1 MTTGQVE
8 HWAAELAVMG
18 PGISEAVA
26 WAGLVID
33 RAEGTRLTDIEGN
46 SYLDL
51 MGGAGVNLIG
61 HSHPAYIAAMTEQ
74 LNAWQIGAHA
84 SRARLDALLGLA
96 ALLPAGLDRV
106 QLYSSGAEAVES
118 AIRVAKSAT
127 GKFEI
132 LSFWGGFHGRTAA
145 ALAATGGARTGLGPA
160 MPGVHTTPYANCY
173 RCPLKTT
180 YPGCGLACVD
190 HARDSLREQSSG
202 SLAAIL
208 VEPVQGRSGNVV
220 PPPGY
225 LTALHELAAE
235 HDALLICDESMT
247 GLGRTGTALASQH
260 DDVTP
265 DIAILGKGLG
275 NGYPVSAV
283 AAPAALMEAG
293 PYGKP
298 SASSSSYGGFPLAC
312 AAVSAVTRT
321 VREQHLADRAATLG
335 ATLLDRLRDLIP
347 TTGIVGEIRGQG
359 LAIGI
364 ELVADQTN
372 RKPLPKDHLR
382 KVFTD
387 LLDHGVLVMTGGST
401 LRLYPPLTATADELD
416 QAADALAKVLA
427 THNALAEP

>member
-1 MTTGQVE
+1 MTTPQAE
-8 HWAAELAVMG
+8 HWSAELAIMG

-33 RAEGTRLTDIEGN
+33 HAEGTRLTDIEGN

-61 HSHPAYIAAMTEQ
+61 HSHPAYITALTQQ

-84 SRARLDALLGLA
+84 SRARLDALRDLA
-96 ALLPAGLDRV
+96 ALLPAALDRV
-106 QLYSSGAEAVES
+106 QFYSSGAEAVES

-190 HARDSLREQSSG
+190 HARDALREQSSG

-225 LTALHELAAE
+225 LTALRELAAE

-260 DDVTP
+260 DNVTP

-283 AAPAALMEAG
+283 AAPTALMEAG

-321 VREQHLADRAATLG
+321 VREQHLADRTAALG
-335 ATLLDRLRDLIP
+335 ATLLDHLRDLIP

-364 ELVADQTN
+364 ELVTDQTS
-372 RKPLPKDHLR
+372 RKPLPKAHLR

-387 LLDHGVLVMTGGST
+387 LLEHGVLVMTGGST
-401 LRLYPPLTATADELD
+401 LRLYPPLTTTADELD
-416 QAADALAKVLA
+416 QAADALAKVL
-427 THNALAEP
+427 TEHNALAEP

>member
-1 MTTGQVE
+1 MTTAQVD

-74 LNAWQIGAHA
+74 LNTWQIGAHA

-96 ALLPAGLDRV
+96 ALLPSGLDRV

-283 AAPAALMEAG
+283 AAPTALMEAG

-321 VREQHLADRAATLG
+321 VREERLADLAATLG
-335 ATLLDRLRDLIP
+335 ATLLDHLRDLIP
-347 TTGIVGEIRGQG
+347 IAGIVGDIRGRG

-364 ELVADQTN
+364 ELVTDQTN

-387 LLDHGVLVMTGGST
+387 LLNHGVLVMTGGST

-416 QAADALAKVLA
+416 QAADALARVLA
-427 THNALAEP
+427 THNALAES

>member
-8 HWAAELAVMG
+8 HWAAELEIMG

-26 WAGLVID
+26 WAGLVVE
-33 RAEGTRLTDIEGN
+33 RAEGTRLTDSEGH

-61 HSHPAYIAAMTEQ
+61 HSHPAYIAALTEQ
-74 LNAWQIGAHA
+74 LNAWLIGAHA
-84 SRARLDALLGLA
+84 SKARLDALRNLA
-96 ALLPAGLDRV
+96 ALLPSDLDRV

-118 AIRVAKSAT
+118 AIRAAKSAT
-127 GKFEI
+127 GKFEV
-132 LSFWGGFHGRTAA
+132 LAFWGGFHGRTAA
-145 ALAATGGARTGLGPA
+145 ALAATGGARTGLGPT
-160 MPGVHTTPYANCY
+160 MPGIHTTPYANCF
-173 RCPLKTT
+173 RCPLKTS
-180 YPGCGLACVD
+180 YPGCGLACVE
-190 HARDSLREQSSG
+190 HARDLLREQSSG

-208 VEPVQGRSGNVV
+208 VEPVQGRAGNVV

-225 LTALHELAAE
+225 LTALRELAAD
-235 HDALLICDESMT
+235 HDALLISDESMT
-247 GLGRTGTALASQH
+247 GLGRTGRALASQH

-283 AAPAALMEAG
+283 VAPTQLMEAG
-293 PYGKP
+293 PYGRP

-321 VREQHLADRAATLG
+321 VREQNLADRAATVG
-335 ATLLDRLRDLIP
+335 AAFLDRLRELIP

-364 ELVADQTN
+364 ELVVDQISRT
-372 RKPLPKDHLR
+372 PLPKPELR
-382 KVFTD
+382 RIFTD
-387 LLDHGVLVMTGGST
+387 LLEHGVLVMTGGST
-401 LRLYPPLTATADELD
+401 LRLYPPLTATTDDLNHATDVI
-416 QAADALAKVLA
+416 AKVLA
-427 THNALAEP
+427 AHNALAGP

>member
-1 MTTGQVE
+1 MTTPQAE
-8 HWAAELAVMG
+8 HWSAELAVMG

-33 RAEGTRLTDIEGN
+33 HAEGTRLTDIEGN

-61 HSHPAYIAAMTEQ
+61 HSHPAYIAALTQQ

-84 SRARLDALLGLA
+84 SRARLDALRDLA

-106 QLYSSGAEAVES
+106 QFYSSGAEAVES

-180 YPGCGLACVD
+180 YPGCGLACVE

-225 LTALHELAAE
+225 LTALRELAAE

-260 DDVTP
+260 DNVTP
-265 DIAILGKGLG
+265 DITILGKGLG

-283 AAPAALMEAG
+283 AAPTALMEAG

-321 VREQHLADRAATLG
+321 VREQHLADRTATLG
-335 ATLLDRLRDLIP
+335 ATLLDHLRDLIP

-364 ELVADQTN
+364 ELVADQTS
-372 RKPLPKDHLR
+372 RKPLPKPHLR

-387 LLDHGVLVMTGGST
+387 LLEHGVLVMTGGST

-416 QAADALAKVLA
+416 QAADALTKVLA
-427 THNALAEP
+427 AHNALAEP

>member
-18 PGISEAVA
+18 PGISEAIA
-26 WAGLVID
+26 WAGLVVEH
-33 RAEGTRLTDIEGN
+33 AEGTRLTDTEGN

-74 LNAWQIGAHA
+74 LNAWLIGAHA
-84 SRARLDALLGLA
+84 SRARLDALRNLV
-96 ALLPAGLDRV
+96 ALLPSGLDRV
-106 QLYSSGAEAVES
+106 QFYSSGAEAVES

-127 GKFEI
+127 GRFEV
-132 LSFWGGFHGRTAA
+132 LAFWGGFHGRTAA

-160 MPGVHTTPYANCY
+160 MPGIHTTPYANCY
-173 RCPLKTT
+173 RCPLKTS
-180 YPGCGLACVD
+180 YPECGLACVEF
-190 HARDSLREQSSG
+190 ARNSLREQSSG

-208 VEPVQGRSGNVV
+208 VEPVQGRAGNVV

-225 LTALHELAAE
+225 LAALQEFATE
-235 HDALLICDESMT
+235 QDALLISDESMT
-247 GLGRTGTALASQH
+247 GLGRTGTALAAQH

-265 DIAILGKGLG
+265 DIVILGKGLG

-283 AAPAALMEAG
+283 VAPAELMEAG
-293 PYGKP
+293 PYGRP

-321 VREQHLADRAATLG
+321 VGEQELADRAATVG
-335 ATLLDRLRDLIP
+335 AAFLDRLRDLIP

-364 ELVADQTN
+364 ELVVDQISRT
-372 RKPLPKDHLR
+372 PLPKPHLR
-382 KVFTD
+382 RVFTD
-387 LLDHGVLVMTGGST
+387 LLEHGVLVMTGGST
-401 LRLYPPLTATADELD
+401 LRLYPPLTATLD
-416 QAADALAKVLA
+416 DLNHAAETIAKVLA
-427 THNALAEP
+427 AHNALAGP

>member
-1 MTTGQVE
+1 MTTPQAE
-8 HWAAELAVMG
+8 HWSAELAVMG

-33 RAEGTRLTDIEGN
+33 HAEGTRLTDIEGN

-61 HSHPAYIAAMTEQ
+61 HSHPAYIAALTQQ

-84 SRARLDALLGLA
+84 SRARLDALRDLA

-106 QLYSSGAEAVES
+106 QFYSSGAEAVES

-160 MPGVHTTPYANCY
+160 MPGVHTAPYANCY

-180 YPGCGLACVD
+180 YPGCGLACVE

-225 LTALHELAAE
+225 LTALRELAAE

-260 DDVTP
+260 DNVTP
-265 DIAILGKGLG
+265 DITILGKGLG

-283 AAPAALMEAG
+283 AAPTALMEAG

-321 VREQHLADRAATLG
+321 VREQHLADRTATLG
-335 ATLLDRLRDLIP
+335 ATLLDHLRDLIP

-364 ELVADQTN
+364 ELVADQTS
-372 RKPLPKDHLR
+372 RKPLPKPHLR

-387 LLDHGVLVMTGGST
+387 LLEHGVLVMTGGST

-416 QAADALAKVLA
+416 QAADALTKVLA
-427 THNALAEP
+427 AHNALAEP

>member
-1 MTTGQVE
+1 MTAGQAE
-8 HWAAELAVMG
+8 HWAAELAFMG
-18 PGISEAVA
+18 PGISQAVA
-26 WAGLVID
+26 WAGLVVD
-33 RAEGTRLTDIEGN
+33 HAEGARLTDIEGN
-46 SYLDL
+46 VYLDL

-61 HSHPAYIAAMTEQ
+61 HSHPAYTAALAEQ
-74 LNAWQIGAHA
+74 LNAWLIGAHA
-84 SRARLDALLGLA
+84 SRARLDALRGLA
-96 ALLPAGLDRV
+96 ALLPPSLDRV

-127 GKFEI
+127 GKFEV
-132 LSFWGGFHGRTAA
+132 LAFWGGFHGRTAA

-160 MPGVHTTPYANCY
+160 MPGIHTTPYANCY
-173 RCPLKTT
+173 RCPLKTS
-180 YPGCGLACVD
+180 YPACGFACVD
-190 HARDSLREQSSG
+190 HARDVLREQSSG

-208 VEPVQGRSGNVV
+208 VEPVQGRAGNVV

-225 LTALHELAAE
+225 LTALRELAAE
-235 HDALLICDESMT
+235 HDALLISDESMT

-260 DDVTP
+260 DNVTP

-293 PYGKP
+293 PYGTP

-321 VREQHLADRAATLG
+321 VREQKLADRAAALG
-335 ATLLDRLRDLIP
+335 AAFLGQLRDLIP

-364 ELVADQTN
+364 ELVADQTS
-372 RKPLPKDHLR
+372 RIPLPKPHLR
-382 KVFTD
+382 KVFED
-387 LLDHGVLVMTGGST
+387 LLELGVLVMTGGST
-401 LRLYPPLTATADELD
+401 LRLYPPLTTTTEDLD
-416 QAADALAKVLA
+416 HAADTIAGVLA
-427 THNALAEP
+427 THNAPTEG